1 MLQEFR
7 KFAMRGNV
15 IDLAVG
21 VVLGVAFG
29 AIVNSLVG
37 DIIMPLVGAVLPG
50 GFDFSNHFI
59 ALSSKVTAT
68 SLADAKKQG
77 AVLAWGNFLTLI
89 INFVIIAWALFL
101 VVKGINK
108 LYAPEQA
115 KPAELP
121 KDVQLLTEIRDILK
135 TQAPAR

>member
-1 MLQEFR
+1 VLQEFK

-21 VVLGVAFG
+21 VVIGAAFG

-37 DIIMPLVGAVLPG
+37 DLIMPLVGAITPG
-50 GFDFSNHFI
+50 GLDFSNHFVQLTG
-59 ALSSKVTAT
+59 AKAAT
-68 SLADAKKQG
+68 LADAKKNG
-77 AVLAWGNFLTLI
+77 AVLAYGNFLTIL
-89 INFVIIAWALFL
+89 INFLIIAWALFL
-101 VVKGINK
+101 VVKGINR

-135 TQAPAR
+135 TQAPAH

>member
-1 MLQEFR
+1 VLQEFR

-15 IDLAVG
+15 VDLAIG
-21 VVLGVAFG
+21 VVIGAAFG
-29 AIVNSLVG
+29 AIINSLVG
-37 DIIMPLVGAVLPG
+37 DIIMPLVGAVTPG
-50 GFDFSNHFI
+50 GLDFSNHFVQLTG
-59 ALSSKVTAT
+59 AKVAT
-68 SLADAKKQG
+68 LADAKKNG
-77 AVLAWGNFLTLI
+77 AVLAYGNFLTIL

-101 VVKGINK
+101 IVKGINK

-135 TQAPAR
+135 TQPAR